1 MKICLLT
8 NEYPPHIYG
17 GAGVHVEY
25 LSRELTLL
33 EEGRHDLGIFCFGD
47 QKEKTANMAV
57 EGVRPGFDFPFQNP
71 RHQKLLDSL
80 FRNLLMTGSVR
91 KADIIH
97 CHTWY
102 TCLAGCLIQEL
113 FSRPL
118 VITIHSLEPQ
128 RAWKEEQLGSA
139 YRVST
144 WLEKTAYQNADG
156 VIATSLPMMRAVH
169 EFYQVPLEKI
179 RIIPNGID
187 VNQYQPSFDPDLLRS
202 YRIDPDRPFLLFV
215 GRISRQKGII
225 HLVNAIP
232 YLLPGIQVVLCAGAP
247 DTPDIGVEMAERV
260 KEAQGKTRNEIVWID
275 KWVSKKHLIPL
286 YSHAAVFACPSIYE
300 PFGIVNLEAMACGTP
315 VVASAIGGIPEVVV
329 PEETGLLVPLEP
341 KGENN
346 LEPRDPQRFSQD
358 FAQAVN
364 RLFRSPEKREEMG
377 RKSQERVRQHFT
389 WQQVARQ
396 TLEFYKLLIAKPSA
410 KQARSR

>member
-1 MKICLLT
+1 M
-8 NEYPPHIYG
+8 
-17 GAGVHVEY
+17 
-25 LSRELTLL
+25 
-33 EEGRHDLGIFCFGD
+33 
-47 QKEKTANMAV
+47 
-57 EGVRPGFDFPFQNP
+57 
-71 RHQKLLDSL
+71 DSL
-80 FRNLLMTGSVR
+80 FRNILMTGSVGE
-91 KADIIH
+91 ADIIH

-102 TCLAGCLIQEL
+102 TCLAGCLIQQL

-128 RAWKEEQLGSA
+128 RSWKEEQLGSA

-156 VIATSLPMMRAVH
+156 VIATSRPMMKAVH
-169 EFYQVPLEKI
+169 DFYQVPYDKI

-187 VNQYQPSFDPDLLRS
+187 VAQYRPSFDPDLLRS
-202 YRIDPDRPFLLFV
+202 YQIHPDQPFLLFV

-225 HLVNAIP
+225 HLVNAIQ
-232 YLLPGIQVVLCAGAP
+232 YLMPDMQVVLCAGAP
-247 DTPDIGVEMAERV
+247 DTPDIGLEMAERV
-260 KEAQGKTRNEIVWID
+260 KEAQRKTRNKIIWIE
-275 KWVSKKHLIPL
+275 KWVSQDHMIRL

-341 KGENN
+341 IDENN
-346 LEPRDPQRFSQD
+346 FEPRDPQKFSKD

-364 RLFRSPEKREEMG
+364 QLFGSPEKMKAMG
-377 RKSQERVRQHFT
+377 LKSRERVEQHFT
-389 WQQVARQ
+389 WQSVARQ
-396 TLEFYKLLIAKPSA
+396 TLEFYKFLIEKNSA
-410 KQARSR
+410 SQARRG